1 MKKTN
6 SIFLAFALMLI
17 FFWISS
23 AMTCSSKRTIENDHR
38 SGLIEK
44 VKPKEVMIYGGTSAE
59 LKNEQLQ
66 SRFFLVRHAEK
77 VLQQKDPD
85 LLPEG
90 QERAKRLAQ
99 ILNKIPMRRIYSTNY
114 RRTQL
119 TAAPIAA
126 DMHLQVINYVPKDG
140 PEIFSQ
146 LLEQPGNGNYL
157 FVGHSNSIPRMV
169 NHLTGKEVYQ
179 NIPEDVYDK
188 IFIVSVYENQEV
200 EVLELKY

>member
-1 MKKTN
+1 MTKRK
-6 SIFLAFALMLI
+6 SIFLAFAWMLI
-17 FFWISS
+17 LFCISS
-23 AMTCSSKRTIENDHR
+23 AMTCNSKRTVENDPT
-38 SGLIEK
+38 SGLIKK
-44 VKPKEVMIYGGTSAE
+44 VKPQEVMIHGGASAK

-77 VLQQKDPD
+77 VLRQKDPD

-90 QERAKRLAQ
+90 QERAERLAK

-119 TAAPIAA
+119 TAAPIATN
-126 DMHLQVINYVPKDG
+126 MHLQVINYTSKAFPD
-140 PEIFSQ
+140 IFSQ

-157 FVGHSNSIPRMV
+157 FVGHSNSIPKMV

-179 NIPEDVYDK
+179 SIPEEVYDK
-188 IFIVSVYENQEV
+188 LFIVSVYENQEV